1 MKHPVIKIIIIQYLL
16 LLTMLTKANAQT
28 TALEKKTDTIAKLA
42 VKYMNSNKPDSVYQ
56 LTGDFFRS
64 QVPASTWN
72 SIYNN
77 QLSAIMPFTK
87 VEFVSSRNSVNIY
100 KLTGGIVLTYS
111 VSLDAKNKIVN
122 FAFVPYK
129 E

>member
-1 MKHPVIKIIIIQYLL
+1 MKHLLIKIIFVQSLL
-16 LLTMLTKANAQT
+16 LLALLTRADAQT
-28 TALEKKTDTIAKLA
+28 TAIEKKTDTIAKLA
-42 VKYMNSNKPDSVYQ
+42 IRYMNLNKPDSVYQ

-64 QVPASTWN
+64 QIPAATWN
-72 SIYNN
+72 SIYSN

-87 VEFVSSRNSVNIY
+87 VEFVSSSNSVNIY